1 MEENM
6 IKKIYMNI
14 KEEKFLEK
22 NIMIM
27 VILDLRAN
35 IYMVIL

>member
-27 VILDLRAN
+27 VKSNLMEN
-35 IYMVIL
+35 I